1 MFYSLQ
7 KAHNNHLV
15 SCRYERA
22 KLHITAYDAAD
33 AISYETAYATSHA
46 TWYVNVNL
54 LKYSTSIVQ
63 FGLHSVYN
71 SVGFPLFTT
80 ARAALRECSGM
91 MCAACPSSDDVHA
104 AHETRPAVLHLSLR
118 SHFPVY
124 IPFSRPR
131 VHPSVP
137 VCATPRSPVPAF
149 APASPRSHV
158 HPRVPAFPCSP
169 QHSYAISQFHY
180 CNVTYYYQGVVITN
194 TNVQVR
200 YSTGIMDSSNIVS

>member
-54 LKYSTSIVQ
+54 LKYSTSIVRR
-63 FGLHSVYN
+63 GLHSVYN
-71 SVGFPLFTT
+71 SAGFPLFTT

-137 VCATPRSPVPAF
+137 AFATSRSPVPAF
-149 APASPRSHV
+149 RRSHACPSI
-158 HPRVPAFPCSP
+158 HAFPCSHARP
-169 QHSYAISQFHY
+169 SVPAFSCNQFHAISQFHY

-194 TNVQVR
+194 TNA
-200 YSTGIMDSSNIVS
+200 